1 MGLKETCCNLKLPL
15 HDTGHFKYH
24 IPPPPPQG
32 KII

>member
-24 IPPPPPQG
+24 IPPPPQG

>member
-24 IPPPPPQG
+24 IPPPP
-32 KII
+32 KEK